1 MNYADIEVPWTRI
14 SEFKHFHPHRT
25 YGPDTIIAREF
36 SRFASANDEPYYP
49 INLATDKTR
58 YDGYRDLATREAN
71 VLFGGRLSTYRY
83 LDMHQAIGAAR
94 KAWDQQIGPRLT
106 QGKPLGCVNENAG
119 RDHALALKIP
129 SFRNISIKSISYVTV
144 VALTIALMPSAFS
157 KNEGMD
163 EALAQNNDVSGPS
176 PLESRSIPLCI
187 QIDPDCGMAVNQ
199 QFSCIGQSNQMLW
212 LHSTSWIRLFHC
224 DTPLH

>member
-1 MNYADIEVPWTRI
+1 M
-14 SEFKHFHPHRT
+14 
-25 YGPDTIIAREF
+25 
-36 SRFASANDEPYYP
+36 
-49 INLATDKTR
+49 
-58 YDGYRDLATREAN
+58 
-71 VLFGGRLSTYRY
+71 
-83 LDMHQAIGAAR
+83 
-94 KAWDQQIGPRLT
+94 
-106 QGKPLGCVNENAG
+106 
-119 RDHALALKIP
+119 
-129 SFRNISIKSISYVTV
+129 
-144 VALTIALMPSAFS
+144 ALTIALMPSAFS

-224 DTPLH
+224 DTPLHDTPWKEDILGFSFSDRLISVASAAVHGALSRVGSSLGVAGTLPQRPASEKHSHHYAPHLTKTTTPPHFAPCEISPT

>member
-1 MNYADIEVPWTRI
+1 
-14 SEFKHFHPHRT
+14 
-25 YGPDTIIAREF
+25 
-36 SRFASANDEPYYP
+36 
-49 INLATDKTR
+49 
-58 YDGYRDLATREAN
+58 
-71 VLFGGRLSTYRY
+71 
-83 LDMHQAIGAAR
+83 
-94 KAWDQQIGPRLT
+94 
-106 QGKPLGCVNENAG
+106 
-119 RDHALALKIP
+119 
-129 SFRNISIKSISYVTV
+129 
-144 VALTIALMPSAFS
+144 MPSAFS

-224 DTPLH
+224 DTPLHDTRWKEDILGFSFSDQSQAQRSMGRFRASGVALATRGRCLSSLLRSIRIITLPT